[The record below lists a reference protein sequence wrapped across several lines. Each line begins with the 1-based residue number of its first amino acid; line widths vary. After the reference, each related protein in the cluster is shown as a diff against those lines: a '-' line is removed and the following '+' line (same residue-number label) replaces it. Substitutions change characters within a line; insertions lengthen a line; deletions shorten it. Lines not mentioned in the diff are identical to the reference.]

1 MNHINTEIE
10 KIIVEINDREYE
22 LAEKTIETA
31 EKLMEAGRKMKN
43 QPEYK
48 LWLAELEI
56 IMGRDAVRELFNA
69 GKKEN
74 LDRMYRIYNGVMEAW
89 EYNAKQVQDE
99 KIERQQ
105 ARFEAVTELM
115 RQIAAAA
122 KAGETKYTVRKET
135 VCRG

>member
-105 ARFEAVTELM
+105 ARFEAVTEMM

-122 KAGETKYTVRKET
+122 KAGETKETVR
-135 VCRG
+135 RG